1 MSFLTNLLIRL
12 VSLTAPPP
20 PLRAGCSRFE
30 SDSREEASTSH
41 LWRIEGGRQEERG
54 LMEGREVVGGETARG
69 EGGVKEQEGFVKK
82 VGEECW
88 GKGQSRER
96 EDGGVRKAR
105 E

>member
-1 MSFLTNLLIRL
+1 
-12 VSLTAPPP
+12 
-20 PLRAGCSRFE
+20 
-30 SDSREEASTSH
+30 
-41 LWRIEGGRQEERG
+41 
-54 LMEGREVVGGETARG
+54 MEGREVVGGETARG